1 MSASPMSQAERSE
14 QTRQQ
19 LLEAT
24 IELIMERGLA
34 GATVNDICRR
44 AGVTTGALQ
53 HQFGAK
59 SELMAATVAELFA
72 PFAEAFPSS
81 DNPVDT
87 QLDTRVERLVTR
99 YAKIYADPR
108 YPAVIEILS
117 ATRHDPVLEAAVNE
131 YRDAQIRNRANHL
144 RTEFPDVDMTL
155 ERMLESTRLVVDLMR
170 GGAIRMMFDRSR
182 EAEQGIFKGACQIL
196 LAEFSAHHNANRG
209 RK

>member
-1 MSASPMSQAERSE
+1 MTQAERSE
-14 QTRQQ
+14 QTRHQ
-19 LLEAT
+19 LLAAT
-24 IELIMERGLA
+24 IDLIMERGLA

-72 PFAEAFPSS
+72 PFAEAFPAS
-81 DNPVDT
+81 DNPADT
-87 QLDTRVERLVTR
+87 QLGARIERLVTR

-108 YPAVIEILS
+108 YTAVIEILS
-117 ATRHDPVLEAAVNE
+117 ATRHDRALEAAVNQ
-131 YRDAQIRNRANHL
+131 YRDTQVENLANHL
-144 RTEFPDVDMTL
+144 RTEFPDVDMPL
-155 ERMLESTRLVVDLMR
+155 ERMLECTHLVVDLMR

-182 EAEQGIFKGACQIL
+182 EAEDGILKGACQIL
-196 LAEFSAHHNANRG
+196 LARFSAHHDANRG